1 VHGGRRYIY
10 LVNRDYYPVKVDVA
24 FGSAPKVVEDLATG
38 KKLDLPQ
45 QWSLVLGPY
54 ELRSV
59 AAAPEVEIAGF
70 SATPPEQILVELH
83 SEAKLALA
91 AISKVRT
98 AGKSVP
104 GMDGMARRIRAALVR
119 GRLAWLRRALT
130 SYTVRKSRELG
141 A

>member
-1 VHGGRRYIY
+1 
-10 LVNRDYYPVKVDVA
+10 VNVDVA
-24 FGSAPKVVEDLATG
+24 FGSAPKDVEDLATG

-59 AAAPEVEIAGF
+59 AAAPEVEITGF
-70 SATPPEQILVELH
+70 AATPPEQILVELH

-104 GMDGMARRIRAALVR
+104 GMDEMESRILAALVR